1 VTKRKKNRAV
11 KAFAAAELQKKLDRV
26 LRENAGITAGDRIGV
41 AVSGGA
47 DSVAL
52 LLLLLELREKLGF
65 EVLMAHFNHKLRGK
79 ASERDESFVTKLGE
93 KHGVEVFVEREDIA
107 AKAKAEGGNLED
119 AGRRAR
125 YAFFEKLV
133 REQGLKLVAVAHTA
147 DDQAETVL
155 AHILRGTGLAGLG
168 GIHPQAGVIFRPLL
182 EIRRNELRKYLKSQR
197 QSWREDASNRDV
209 KRMRARIR
217 RKLMPFLE
225 KQFQPGLTERLSQ
238 MAAMAREDEAFLQE
252 TANLRML
259 AAGKFSG
266 GEFRISTKNLLT
278 GEPGA
283 RQIEAISK
291 RMIRLVVGK
300 IKPRAGQL
308 GAGHV
313 KSVMALARKEGSGQA
328 LQLPGGVEVRRE
340 RDTLRFL
347 PRSAPRGKGGEE
359 ASFTKYRY
367 EVMMSPG
374 KSQLHIVELSLVLH
388 FRVIDWPAEGRETI
402 DTGAVLD
409 WDRLQL
415 PCIVRNWRPGDA
427 MRPMGHQKVHKLA
440 RLLNEIGASR
450 WEKPSWPV
458 LCNGD
463 RVAWTRGLPTATEFA
478 VSSRTERAVVITEEP
493 A

>member
-1 VTKRKKNRAV
+1 VAKRKKNRTV
-11 KAFAAAELQKKLDRV
+11 QAFAADELLKKVDRV
-26 LRENAGITAGDRIGV
+26 LREKPGITAGDRIGV
-41 AVSGGA
+41 AISGGA

-65 EVLMAHFNHKLRGK
+65 EVLMAHFNHQLRGK
-79 ASERDESFVTKLGE
+79 ASEQDERFVAKLAK
-93 KHGVEVFVEREDIA
+93 KHGLGFFVEREDIA
-107 AKAKAEGGNLED
+107 AKAKAERGNLED

-133 REQGLKLVAVAHTA
+133 REQGLKSVAVAHTA

-182 EIRRNELRKYLKSQR
+182 EIRRSELRKYLKSR
-197 QSWREDASNRDV
+197 GQSWREDASNRDV
-209 KRMRARIR
+209 KRMRAKIR

-252 TANLRML
+252 TANLQLL

-266 GEFRISTKNLLT
+266 GEFRISTKNLLA
-278 GEPGA
+278 GEFGA
-283 RQIEAISK
+283 QQIAAISK
-291 RMIRLVVGK
+291 RVIRQIVGK
-300 IKPRAGQL
+300 VKPRAGQL

-313 KSVMALARKEGSGQA
+313 KSVMELARKEGGGQA

-340 RDTLRFL
+340 KDALRFL
-347 PRSAPRGKGGEE
+347 PRSALREKAGEE
-359 ASFTKYRY
+359 TSFAKYTY
-367 EVMMSPG
+367 EVKMKPG

-427 MRPMGHQKVHKLA
+427 MRPAGHQKVHKLA

-478 VSSRTERAVVITEEP
+478 VSSRTERALVITEGP